1 MVFRM
6 REKRTLKREDCTGSK
21 CGLFVNQVFV
31 TEQLLTHL
39 KILHNGYVT
48 NQHFCTKVN
57 GGFVEFVS
65 LDFVGLKLMYD
76 FLLKSQEC
84 VVCGKVLLGLRIHLG
99 LHFIV
104 FAA

>member
-1 MVFRM
+1 MVFSM
-6 REKRTLKREDCTGSK
+6 REKRTLEREDCTCSK

-39 KILHNGYVT
+39 NILHNGCYEST
-48 NQHFCTKVN
+48 FLHEGEWGFCGVCKL
-57 GGFVEFVS
+57 GFCGPET
-65 LDFVGLKLMYD
+65 LMYD
-76 FLLKSQEC
+76 LLESQEC